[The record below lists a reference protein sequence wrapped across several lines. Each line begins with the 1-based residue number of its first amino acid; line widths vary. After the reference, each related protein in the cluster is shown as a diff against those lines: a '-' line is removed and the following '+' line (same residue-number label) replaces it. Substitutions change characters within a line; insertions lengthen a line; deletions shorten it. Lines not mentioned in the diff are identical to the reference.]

1 MRPAP
6 LPSLAG
12 IRALARAALREDLG
26 DRGDVTSL
34 ATIPASSR
42 SRARIIA
49 RRAGVFCGYLTTH
62 EVFRQAGWGIRVTH
76 HVRNGQAIRPGQ
88 AVMTITG
95 PTRAILA
102 GERVALN
109 FLKRFSGIATLTSHH
124 VAAARRANPRHPPV
138 ILDTRKTTPGL
149 RALEKY
155 AVRCGGGQNHRTGL
169 YDMVLIKDNH
179 LAALAPHTRDPVGE
193 AIRRAR
199 RRWPRLKI
207 EVECDT
213 LAQVRQAVAA
223 HPDYILLDNMPPAT
237 LRRAV
242 KIVDGRAKTEASGGI
257 TLKAI
262 PAIARTGVD
271 FISVGSLTHS
281 PVALDFSLEVVPLP
295 AKK

>member
-6 LPSLAG
+6 LPSRAAL
-12 IRALARAALREDLG
+12 RALARAALREDLG
-26 DRGDVTSL
+26 ARGDVTSL

-42 SRARIIA
+42 SRARVVA
-49 RRAGVFCGYLTTH
+49 RRAGVFCGGLTTR
-62 EVFRQAGWGIRVTH
+62 EVFRQAGRGVRVALLA
-76 HVRNGQAIRPGQ
+76 RNGQRLRPGQ
-88 AVMTITG
+88 AVLALAG

-109 FLKRFSGIATLTSHH
+109 FLKRLSGISTLTALY
-124 VAAARRANPRHPPV
+124 VAAARKGNPRRPPA

-155 AVRCGGGQNHRTGL
+155 AVRCGGGRNHRFGL
-169 YDMVLIKDNH
+169 HDMVLIKDNH
-179 LAALAPHTRDPVGE
+179 LAALAHAAADPVGE
-193 AIRRAR
+193 AVRRAR
-199 RRWPRLKI
+199 RRWPSLKV

-213 LAQVRQAVAA
+213 LAQVRQAAA
-223 HPDYILLDNMPPAT
+223 ARPDFILLDNMPPAT

-242 KIVDGRAKTEASGGI
+242 RIVGGRARTEASGGI
-257 TLKAI
+257 TLKAV

-281 PVALDFSLEVVPLP
+281 PTALDFSLELEPFR
-295 AKK
+295 K